1 MSKASCDG
9 CGRTVTISGGIANLW
24 SFGTDAGTVGT
35 AITLDLEDGT
45 SHLLCY
51 PCLEA
56 LPDYPTAEDVERLEQ
71 ADDETSQL
79 GSR

>member
-9 CGRTVTISGGIANLW
+9 CGRTVTVSGGIANLW

-35 AITLDLEDGT
+35 AISLELEDGT
-45 SHLLCY
+45 KHLLCY

-56 LPDYPTAEDVERLEQ
+56 IPDHPTVEDVERLEQ
-71 ADDETSQL
+71 VDEKS
-79 GSR
+79 SRLRTR